1 MITLENNII
10 KSEDLSCNV
19 ASIQKIEL
27 KIVPVKKPA
36 SKTVFNPLANALSQ
50 SMSNGDEPVQIILR
64 ITCDDQ
70 SIKDLVW
77 NKEPYIR
84 NNLDYHKAIKEA
96 RALQEQVQKSIS

>member
-1 MITLENNII
+1 
-10 KSEDLSCNV
+10 
-19 ASIQKIEL
+19 
-27 KIVPVKKPA
+27 
-36 SKTVFNPLANALSQ
+36 
-50 SMSNGDEPVQIILR
+50 MSNGDEPVQIILR